1 MKLSIFAAFCAFIAA
16 PASALAADN
25 LDADAVKALFSGRT
39 GYAVHLLKD
48 LEIVA
53 YFDADG
59 TTRQK
64 RNGEDWTG
72 KWKVE
77 DDGKHCIK
85 MTDPYS
91 GLEKPWKCAFIEMD
105 GDAYYRHFIKPNGD
119 VKTVV
124 KYTKFKDGNPEGL

>member
-1 MKLSIFAAFCAFIAA
+1 MRLSTIATFFAVIATPVCAA
-16 PASALAADN
+16 AADA
-25 LDADAVKALFSGRT
+25 LDADQVKALFTGRT

-64 RNGEDWTG
+64 RNGEDWSG
-72 KWKVE
+72 KWKVDGE
-77 DDGKHCIK
+77 GKHCIK

-91 GLEKPWKCAFIEMD
+91 GQEKPWKCAFIEKD
-105 GDAYYRHFIKPNGD
+105 GDVYYRHFIKPNGD
-119 VKTVV
+119 VRTVV